1 MTSSKKQIVGVKAP
15 ASETCQAGAIG
26 LVRVAHSN
34 TYDAG
39 YVATDCKDVVEVYE
53 GAIMGRNISLEP
65 AILGGKLPLGISP
78 DVGCVSRR
86 QLIVESVSYQDN
98 PTIVVR
104 VHLSAQNPVRIVKL
118 APVPEGIKRTTRF
131 LSRGERETLT
141 LGDMI
146 EFDVVN
152 SSKEPSQVFRLV
164 RKEKNSSPPVPAMAT
179 PRESSIAQG
188 SSLPKSDTKIPAKT
202 SVSSKTT
209 TTSSVT
215 RTQLPSVTKAEPE
228 NKCVDRTKQSAA
240 IVTPRQS
247 CNLPTSS
254 PLTKKSNGKSVRSCT
269 VRVTNREKEVKEA
282 YDSSKSPCKDLSKS
296 QLPPVIESVPTEKIA
311 EQENEGEK
319 SQVKPKDAKVKASPD
334 APLGHCRDSCAG
346 VESEPSNSLW
356 ISPLAPKGTERD
368 KKQSAVLN
376 TPIDRHE
383 AGDNKATTIVNSN
396 ISVGERFQCLFEMDD
411 GFGRVSSNWYFGT
424 STKVEPK
431 PSTPSST
438 KQSWEVSLKFDDGE
452 EYQDEFPGPEICRL
466 AEGRPGSHKGHV
478 IAEEGTGKFF
488 VSGDNDQVLNSSCSQ
503 LAYDAN
509 PMHLIVG
516 DLVECL
522 YQKGESP
529 GFEGQ
534 WYRGRITSI
543 NSDHTQCDIH
553 YVEGIRETNVP
564 IGEGYIR
571 LVERGLFDSD
581 WLKGLPIRFKMKTDL
596 PTGDVFKCAVI
607 VDSFRHPAH
616 CHSKSC
622 LLCHSGEME
631 DLIQF
636 RVCFGKKPY
645 EMHSARSYREIISA
659 LFSNMDDKKV
669 NIMCWPD
676 NTQNESEHN
685 LATQS
690 SAKISRKRKEVKSKT
705 SETSNN
711 RKKGRFEVS
720 DSDSVG
726 EDFVPPSSLIDVN
739 RNIVSPWS
747 TGDNNSNCS
756 DSFLEMTE
764 KAQKLP
770 KMLHSS
776 LLNSLGRALNST
788 EPHVGADLLT
798 HMFVVHNK
806 VPTDSL
812 KEGLLDLLK
821 HGPKCEGTAFYDPNR
836 MELATRCTQ
845 KLISSDQSFGP
856 ISWHGLELL
865 LSMSINEGAILP
877 SNLSTPDALSK
888 TSCALQFLS
897 HLLSHQLKDVMKS
910 AGDLPGRSGN
920 TYDSG
925 SIANGLVRQSSGVRG
940 ALKMVTM
947 FNAKCWIRHG
957 QWVLNPF
964 DSSSPGDLYLTR
976 DLRNVAELKPTGALN
991 YEEGIALDDDRCAFI
1006 IRDKFHL
1013 RNRCR
1018 AETNRC
1024 LESFGVITSLVAWIF
1039 CYEEGIALD
1048 DDRCAFIIRDEF
1060 LKQLEQDK
1068 KELQIYS
1075 NTKKITAKQQ
1085 AEVKKDLVLSF
1096 VLSLNSSSTV
1106 VPICNNVAKMLN
1118 ISEEFELCAQ

>member
-1 MTSSKKQIVGVKAP
+1 MSSYSKDRSKGGARASSKNGSKDRPITLFFTPNKTNGLREPKSPIISLLDSPALSPKRTPVNDQSPICVDDDDEEIKVNTKMTSSKKQIVGVKAP

-164 RKEKNSSPPVPAMAT
+164 RKEKDSSPPVPAMAT

-334 APLGHCRDSCAG
+334 APLGYCHDSCAG

-356 ISPLAPKGTERD
+356 ISPLAPKGKERD

-411 GFGRVSSNWYFGT
+411 GFGRVSSNW
-424 STKVEPK
+424 
-431 PSTPSST
+431 
-438 KQSWEVSLKFDDGE
+438 
-452 EYQDEFPGPEICRL
+452 
-466 AEGRPGSHKGHV
+466 
-478 IAEEGTGKFF
+478 
-488 VSGDNDQVLNSSCSQ
+488 
-503 LAYDAN
+503 
-509 PMHLIVG
+509 
-516 DLVECL
+516 
-522 YQKGESP
+522 
-529 GFEGQ
+529 
-534 WYRGRITSI
+534 
-543 NSDHTQCDIH
+543 
-553 YVEGIRETNVP
+553 
-564 IGEGYIR
+564 
-571 LVERGLFDSD
+571 
-581 WLKGLPIRFKMKTDL
+581 
-596 PTGDVFKCAVI
+596 
-607 VDSFRHPAH
+607 
-616 CHSKSC
+616 
-622 LLCHSGEME
+622 
-631 DLIQF
+631 
-636 RVCFGKKPY
+636 
-645 EMHSARSYREIISA
+645 
-659 LFSNMDDKKV
+659 
-669 NIMCWPD
+669 
-676 NTQNESEHN
+676 
-685 LATQS
+685 
-690 SAKISRKRKEVKSKT
+690 
-705 SETSNN
+705 
-711 RKKGRFEVS
+711 
-720 DSDSVG
+720 
-726 EDFVPPSSLIDVN
+726 
-739 RNIVSPWS
+739 
-747 TGDNNSNCS
+747 
-756 DSFLEMTE
+756 
-764 KAQKLP
+764 
-770 KMLHSS
+770 
-776 LLNSLGRALNST
+776 
-788 EPHVGADLLT
+788 
-798 HMFVVHNK
+798 
-806 VPTDSL
+806 
-812 KEGLLDLLK
+812 
-821 HGPKCEGTAFYDPNR
+821 
-836 MELATRCTQ
+836 
-845 KLISSDQSFGP
+845 
-856 ISWHGLELL
+856 
-865 LSMSINEGAILP
+865 
-877 SNLSTPDALSK
+877 
-888 TSCALQFLS
+888 
-897 HLLSHQLKDVMKS
+897 
-910 AGDLPGRSGN
+910 
-920 TYDSG
+920 
-925 SIANGLVRQSSGVRG
+925 
-940 ALKMVTM
+940 
-947 FNAKCWIRHG
+947 
-957 QWVLNPF
+957 
-964 DSSSPGDLYLTR
+964 
-976 DLRNVAELKPTGALN
+976 
-991 YEEGIALDDDRCAFI
+991 
-1006 IRDKFHL
+1006 
-1013 RNRCR
+1013 
-1018 AETNRC
+1018 
-1024 LESFGVITSLVAWIF
+1024 
-1039 CYEEGIALD
+1039 
-1048 DDRCAFIIRDEF
+1048 
-1060 LKQLEQDK
+1060 
-1068 KELQIYS
+1068 
-1075 NTKKITAKQQ
+1075 
-1085 AEVKKDLVLSF
+1085 
-1096 VLSLNSSSTV
+1096 
-1106 VPICNNVAKMLN
+1106 
-1118 ISEEFELCAQ
+1118 